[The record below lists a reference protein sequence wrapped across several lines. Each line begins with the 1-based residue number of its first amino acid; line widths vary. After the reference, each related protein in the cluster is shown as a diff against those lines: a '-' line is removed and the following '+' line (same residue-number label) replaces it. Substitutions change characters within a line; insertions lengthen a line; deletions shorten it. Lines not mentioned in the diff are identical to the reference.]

1 MNNLVVDLVLNSNE
15 IKIKRTFKANKTLIL
30 ILESEKGKIINR
42 TNNKREIFKHYA
54 KPFIHPVYREN
65 SDFFFNLAPLNKEET
80 KVKVEFVFS
89 DKGRG
94 FPFFWFNHNF

>member
-15 IKIKRTFKANKTLIL
+15 IKIKRTFKTNKTLIL
-30 ILESEKGKIINR
+30 ILESKIGKILNR
-42 TNNKREIFKHYA
+42 TNDKREIFKKYA
-54 KPFIHPVYREN
+54 KPFIHPVYKEN
-65 SDFFFNLAPLNKEET
+65 SDFLFNLTPLNKEGT

-94 FPFFWFNHNF
+94 FPFF